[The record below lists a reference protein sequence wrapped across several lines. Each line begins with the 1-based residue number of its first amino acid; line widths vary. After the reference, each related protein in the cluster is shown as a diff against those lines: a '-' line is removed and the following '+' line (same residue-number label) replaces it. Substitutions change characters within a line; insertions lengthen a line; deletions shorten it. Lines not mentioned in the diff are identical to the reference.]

1 MSDNTDPIWGLA
13 EQLANKLEVIE
24 ILTSLFPR
32 LNLDEELEVSE
43 ISALMNHVN
52 QLVSDARQEALV
64 IMRRDRGQSLGVA
77 A

>member
-1 MSDNTDPIWGLA
+1 MSNTTDPIWALA
-13 EQLANKLEVIE
+13 EQLANKLEVIG

-52 QLVSDARQEALV
+52 QLVSDARQEALA
-64 IMRRDRGQSLGVA
+64 IMGRDRGQNLGVA

>member
-1 MSDNTDPIWGLA
+1 MSDTTDPTWSLA

-52 QLVSDARQEALV
+52 ELVSDARQEALA
-64 IMRRDRGQSLGVA
+64 IMERDRGQSLG
-77 A
+77 

>member
-1 MSDNTDPIWGLA
+1 MSNTTDPIWALA
-13 EQLANKLEVIE
+13 EQLANKLEVIG

-43 ISALMNHVN
+43 ISALMDHVN
-52 QLVSDARQEALV
+52 ELVSDARQEALA
-64 IMRRDRGQSLGVA
+64 IMRRDRGQCLGVA

>member
-1 MSDNTDPIWGLA
+1 MSNTTDPIWGLA

-52 QLVSDARQEALV
+52 ELVSDARQEALV
-64 IMRRDRGQSLGVA
+64 IMRRDRGQNLGVA

>member
-1 MSDNTDPIWGLA
+1 MSNTTDPIWALA
-13 EQLANKLEVIE
+13 EQLANKLEVIG

>member
-13 EQLANKLEVIE
+13 EQLANKLQVIE

-43 ISALMNHVN
+43 VTALMDHVN
-52 QLVSDARQEALV
+52 ELVGDAHGEALA
-64 IMRRDRGQSLGVA
+64 IMKRDRDRLQLP
-77 A
+77 